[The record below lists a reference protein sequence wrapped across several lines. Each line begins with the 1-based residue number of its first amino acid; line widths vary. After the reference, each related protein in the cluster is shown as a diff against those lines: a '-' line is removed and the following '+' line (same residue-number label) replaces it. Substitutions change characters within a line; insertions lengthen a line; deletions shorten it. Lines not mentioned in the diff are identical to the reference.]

1 MSWPTFWKK
10 KQWQSTLLLPLSK
23 LVCWEAARR
32 LKRFEAEPP
41 LKQTNATVIV
51 VGNIV
56 VGGTGKT
63 PFIIWLANQL
73 QKQNLA
79 VGIISRGYGAKNKH
93 WPYWVT
99 NQSLATE
106 CGDEPLML
114 AKQTGCPVAVSPKR
128 VEALA
133 LLNQKAKCDVI
144 ISDDGLQHYA
154 LQRDIEIVL
163 IDAQRQFGNACCIP
177 SGPLREPLSRI
188 EKVDFTVWNGL
199 SVNQPIP
206 QLAFNQK
213 KAVSMQLKAH
223 AFRLVGN
230 PAVALSVADFLEKY
244 PSQSVKAIAGIG
256 NPQRFF
262 NTLQEIGLQVDG
274 TEFKDHYAYQKSD
287 FQRLLSQSSVA
298 IDQKPLIM
306 TEKDAVKCTD
316 FAKTEMHWWYLEVL
330 PECDVAIVDSI
341 VNTIVESVSQ

>member
-23 LVCWEAARR
+23 FVCWEAARR
-32 LKRFEAEPP
+32 LKRFETTPP
-41 LKQTNATVIV
+41 SKQTNATIIL

-79 VGIISRGYGAKNKH
+79 VGIISRGYGAKNKQ

-99 NQSLATE
+99 KQSLATE

-133 LLNQKAKCDVI
+133 LLNQKSKCDVI

-163 IDAQRQFGNACCIP
+163 IDAQRQFGNFYCMP

-199 SVNQPIP
+199 SNNQAIP
-206 QLAFNQK
+206 ELAFKQK
-213 KAVSMQLKAH
+213 KATTMQLKAH
-223 AFRLVGN
+223 TFGLVGN
-230 PAVALSVADFLEKY
+230 PSVKLTVKDFLEKY
-244 PSQSVKAIAGIG
+244 PSQSVTAIAGIG

-262 NTLQEIGLQVDG
+262 NTLKEMGLQVDG
-274 TEFKDHYAYQKSD
+274 TEFKDHYVYQKSD
-287 FQRLLSQSSVA
+287 FSRLLNQESVK
-298 IDQKPLIM
+298 IEQKPLIM
-306 TEKDAVKCTD
+306 TEKDAVKCTQ
-316 FAKTEMHWWYLEVL
+316 FAKTEMHWWYLEVV
-330 PECDVAIVDSI
+330 PECDETIVDFI
-341 VNTIVESVSQ
+341 VNSIDKTVS